1 MHLAP
6 NCIGCIGCITPREK
20 GDSVQP
26 HKVGLTHPL
35 LGLLHRFRGP
45 ENACSWKD
53 LIRFYI
59 GCIGLHCIGA
69 RLPMQQGYNCIGSF
83 VCGLVGNLR
92 DDRYD

>member
-35 LGLLHRFRGP
+35 LGHLYRFRGP
-45 ENACSWKD
+45 ENTCSWKD
-53 LIRFYI
+53 LSRFCI
-59 GCIGLHCIGA
+59 GCIGGTCIA
-69 RLPMQQGYNCIGSF
+69 MQLRDTGGYNCIAWF
-83 VCGLVGNLR
+83 CL
-92 DDRYD
+92 